1 MARADL
7 TDYMNYQL
15 LQKLQGTL
23 FFTVADLARTAG
35 IQPASARVL
44 ATRYAQAGAFVRLK
58 NNMYVAGQ
66 KWPSLETPEFFRLA
80 NLIQVPSYISFMTAL
95 AFYGVT
101 TQVQRDFF
109 ESVSIKRSA
118 RYQVRGT
125 VFNFYK
131 IKPDY
136 YSGFVKQ
143 DGFFIATPEKAFL
156 DAVYLYSA
164 GKYKIDFSSLDLSG
178 LDKKRLKTSL
188 KPFPARTGR
197 IARELCKI

>member
-1 MARADL
+1 
-7 TDYMNYQL
+7 MNYDL
-15 LQKLQGTL
+15 IQKLGEKL
-23 FFTVADLARTAG
+23 FFTVADLARAAG

-44 ATRYAQAGAFVRLK
+44 ATRYAKAGAFVRLK
-58 NNMYVAGQ
+58 NNLYVTGQ
-66 KWPSLETPEFFRLA
+66 KWPALETPEFFRLA
-80 NLIQVPSYISFMTAL
+80 NLIQVPSYISLMSGL

-101 TQVQRDFF
+101 TQVQRSFF
-109 ESVSIKRSA
+109 ESISLKRSA
-118 RYQVRGT
+118 RYQPGGA

-164 GKYKIDFSSLDLSG
+164 GKYKIDFSSLDLSK
-178 LDKKRLKTSL
+178 LDKKKLKTIL
-188 KPFPARTGR
+188 KLFPARTGR
-197 IARELCKI
+197 MAGELCKI